1 MFHFDCYFNVLILM
15 GPSCRN
21 PWAHFQFY
29 RNAELIIMEAYN
41 LRAGMT
47 FVVIR
52 SSSDILQVSKGWM
65 ISSRPSTEYWSLA
78 PQLRPVTVNP
88 LLISLQMG
96 VPLLYSE
103 SPNHSVLLLTLHYIL
118 VAFGCEVGGLGT
130 LSDSLLYILDRFWL
144 CGL

>member
-29 RNAELIIMEAYN
+29 RNVELIIMEAYN

-52 SSSDILQVSKGWM
+52 SSSDILEVSKSWM
-65 ISSRPSTEYWSLA
+65 ISSSPSVAYWNLA
-78 PQLRPVTVNP
+78 PELRPVTANP
-88 LLISLQMG
+88 SHIPASHICISHADGSTSPGLRIPKSSCVG
-96 VPLLYSE
+96 APGALPHLALCPGCLPLR
-103 SPNHSVLLLTLHYIL
+103 
-118 VAFGCEVGGLGT
+118 GWGLGKH
-130 LSDSLLYILDRFWL
+130 I
-144 CGL
+144 